1 MMSKNIKLQ
10 ALLIILLIPFA
21 FLKGQNEPI
30 YQDVIQLKS
39 GYTFKCSIIYVDQ
52 NGMLYNTSTK
62 DSIFLSHDMIKFS
75 KQANEIDIPK
85 QNKVS
90 QIKNRWIGS
99 LQVGLG
105 SGGPSEAIFSAFFL
119 DAGLKYQLS
128 ERYNRHYIRTNVGLQ
143 NYNGFYN
150 VQTLSWTGGYQF
162 VLLPKNV
169 SPYIYGDVGTGI
181 GLGSAE
187 QQFQTSVEKVR
198 GGNTWGLGLGL
209 LISQQNFRAVDFSL
223 GYVFQKANLKFEN
236 TWQTNTVDQEFKRI
250 VMKIGVNF

>member
-1 MMSKNIKLQ
+1 MSKKIKLQ
-10 ALLIILLIPFA
+10 TILVILLIPFA
-21 FLKGQNEPI
+21 FLKGQNEHT

-39 GYTFKCSIIYVDQ
+39 GYAFKCSIIHVDE
-52 NGMLYNTSTK
+52 NGLFYNTSKK
-62 DSIFLSHDMIKFS
+62 DSIFLSHDLIKFA

-85 QNKVS
+85 QKNFPQTKNK
-90 QIKNRWIGS
+90 WIGS

-128 ERYNRHYIRTNVGLQ
+128 ERYNRHYFRTNVGLQ
-143 NYNGFYN
+143 NFNGFYN

-162 VLLPKNV
+162 VITSKRV
-169 SPYIYGDVGTGI
+169 APYIFGDIGTSI
-181 GLGSAE
+181 GLKSDE
-187 QQFQTSVEKVR
+187 QQNQNNVQKVR
-198 GGNTWGLGLGL
+198 GGNTWTLGLGL
-209 LISQQNFRAVDFSL
+209 LIPQEHFRAVDFSL